1 MKMVLEILAI
11 VLIASVALGIYRIER
26 GPTAAD
32 RMLSSMLFGTS
43 GTALTL
49 LLAEIEGMHSLYDMA
64 LVFALLGA
72 LTSVAFV
79 KRAWEPDE

>member
-1 MKMVLEILAI
+1 MKMTLEILAI
-11 VLIASVALGIYRIER
+11 VLIASVALGIYRTER

-49 LLAEIEGMHSLYDMA
+49 LLAEIEGIHSLYDMA
-64 LVFALLGA
+64 LVFSLLGA
-72 LTSVAFV
+72 LASVAFV
-79 KRAWEPDE
+79 KRAWGPDE

>member
-1 MKMVLEILAI
+1 MEHLCLGMALVLLLTI
-11 VLIASVALGIYRIER
+11 VAGLWRVIQ

-32 RMLSSMLFGTS
+32 RMLAPMLFGTS

-49 LLAEIEGMHSLYDMA
+49 LLAEIEGIHSLYDMA

-72 LTSVAFV
+72 LTTVAFV
-79 KRAWEPDE
+79 KRAWGPDE

>member
-1 MKMVLEILAI
+1 MKMTLEILAI
-11 VLIASVALGIYRIER
+11 ALIASVALGIYRIER

-32 RMLSSMLFGTS
+32 RMLAPMLFGTS

-49 LLAEIEGMHSLYDMA
+49 LLAEIEGIHSLYDMA

-72 LTSVAFV
+72 LTTVAFV
-79 KRAWEPDE
+79 KRAWGPDE